1 VREILSDHPTP
12 VRTLLELGSGGG
24 NNASHLKRHYE
35 QTLVDA
41 SSAMLR
47 VSSRLNPECE
57 HVEGD
62 MRAVRLGRVF
72 DAVFVH
78 DAVMYMTSIE
88 DLRASIETGFVHLRP
103 GGIAVFVPDC
113 VRETFAATTEH
124 GGHDRD
130 ARGLRFL
137 EWTYDPDPA
146 DSTYLVDYAYLL
158 REVDGSVRVEHDRH
172 INGLFARGE
181 WLGLLADA
189 GFSSRIIRDP
199 WDREV
204 FVAVRED

>member
-1 VREILSDHPTP
+1 VREVLAGHPTP

-35 QTLVDA
+35 LTLVDV
-41 SSAMLR
+41 SPGMLR
-47 VSSRLNPECE
+47 VSRRLNPECE

-62 MRAVRLGRVF
+62 MRTVRLGRAF

-78 DAVMYMTSIE
+78 DAVTYMTSIE
-88 DLRASIETGFVHLRP
+88 DLRASIETAFVHLRP
-103 GGIAVFVPDC
+103 GGIALFVPDC
-113 VRETFAATTEH
+113 VREIFAATTEH

-130 ARGLRFL
+130 ARGLRYL
-137 EWTYDPDPA
+137 QWTYDPDPA

-158 REVDGSVRVEHDRH
+158 RDVDGSVRVEHDRH
-172 INGLFARGE
+172 VNGLFARGE

-189 GFSSRIIRDP
+189 GFSRRIIRDP